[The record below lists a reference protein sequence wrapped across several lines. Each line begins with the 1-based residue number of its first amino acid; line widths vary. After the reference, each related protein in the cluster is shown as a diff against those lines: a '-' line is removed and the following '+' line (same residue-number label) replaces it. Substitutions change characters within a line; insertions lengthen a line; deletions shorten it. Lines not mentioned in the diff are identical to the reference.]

1 MDELTGA
8 ELVKSVA
15 LSMPGA
21 NISDVLDKT
30 NDILNG
36 RILQKLKS
44 KTFTTV
50 FHLAENLINEP
61 QVLELITS
69 DESFPESLRT
79 EVRKFIDSGLFDSF
93 SKFVTKPK
101 TYWCFKGQ

>member
-8 ELVKSVA
+8 ELVKSVS

-36 RILQKLKS
+36 RILKKLKS

-50 FHLAENLINEP
+50 FHLVENLIDDP
-61 QVLELITS
+61 HILELVAL
-69 DESFPESLRT
+69 DESFPESLRS
-79 EVRKFIDSGLFDSF
+79 EVRKFIDSGLSDSF
-93 SKFVTKPK
+93 SKFATKPK
-101 TYWCFKGQ
+101 TYWCFRGQ